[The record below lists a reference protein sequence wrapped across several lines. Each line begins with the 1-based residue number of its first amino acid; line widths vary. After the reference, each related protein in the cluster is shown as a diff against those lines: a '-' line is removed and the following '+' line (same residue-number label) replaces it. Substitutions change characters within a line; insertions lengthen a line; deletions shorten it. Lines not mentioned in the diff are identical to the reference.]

1 VKYIPLPELLPAI
14 PLTPD
19 KAIELKLPIVWPP
32 VVKLL
37 LVQFEKPEPEF
48 IEKYKPSPEALPA
61 IALTPDKAIELKV
74 PEFILLWLQF
84 NPELVLNHIP
94 LLLPNIPLEPDK

>member
-1 VKYIPLPELLPAI
+1 
-14 PLTPD
+14 
-19 KAIELKLPIVWPP
+19 
-32 VVKLL
+32 LL

-74 PEFILLWLQF
+74 PEFILL
-84 NPELVLNHIP
+84 
-94 LLLPNIPLEPDK
+94 